1 MQLAFSHTLRIA
13 INYISNVSSRE
24 QVLALTIVVSHSP
37 DQAGHEFFFLVNLLI
52 ILIEL
57 YLGDLHR
64 V

>member
-1 MQLAFSHTLRIA
+1 MQLAFSNTLRIA

-37 DQAGHEFFFLVNLLI
+37 DQAGHEFFFLDNLLI